1 MKKAIIAFIAGQAMQ
16 LVILGVGM
24 TITYSTNLL
33 AFCAI
38 LGIMATLM
46 LLIGSVLASLEMI
59 PREEDIEE
67 AAPIPDE
74 IKVSNDR
81 IERVPTEEA
90 TVEKLFGKKAK
101 E

>member
-16 LVILGVGM
+16 LVLLGVGM

-38 LGIMATLM
+38 IGILATVM

-59 PREEDIEE
+59 PGADDMEE

-74 IKVSNDR
+74 IKVTNTR
-81 IERVPTEEA
+81 IERVEDA
-90 TVEKLFGKKAK
+90 KVDNLFGKREAAK
-101 E
+101 

>member
-16 LVILGVGM
+16 LVLLGVGM

-38 LGIMATLM
+38 LGILATLM

-59 PREEDIEE
+59 PKADDMDE

-74 IKVSNDR
+74 IKVTNTKV
-81 IERVPTEEA
+81 ERVPEEA
-90 TVEKLFGKKAK
+90 TVDKLFSRKAAK
-101 E
+101 

>member
-1 MKKAIIAFIAGQAMQ
+1 MQ
-16 LVILGVGM
+16 LVLLGVGM

-38 LGIMATLM
+38 IGILATVM

-59 PREEDIEE
+59 PGADDMEE

-74 IKVSNDR
+74 IKVTNTR
-81 IERVPTEEA
+81 IERVEDA
-90 TVEKLFGKKAK
+90 KVDNLFGKREAAK
-101 E
+101 

>member
-16 LVILGVGM
+16 LVLLGVGM

-38 LGIMATLM
+38 IGILATVM
-46 LLIGSVLASLEMI
+46 LLIGSVLASIEMI
-59 PREEDIEE
+59 PGGEDMEE

-74 IKVSNDR
+74 IKVTNTR
-81 IERVPTEEA
+81 IERVEDAKVDNLFSKREA
-90 TVEKLFGKKAK
+90 AK
-101 E
+101 

>member
-16 LVILGVGM
+16 LVLLGVGM

-67 AAPIPDE
+67 AAPIPEE
-74 IKVSNDR
+74 IKVTNTKV
-81 IERVPTEEA
+81 ERVPEEA
-90 TVEKLFGKKAK
+90 EVEKLFSRKAAK
-101 E
+101 

>member
-16 LVILGVGM
+16 LVLLGVGM

-38 LGIMATLM
+38 LGILATLM
-46 LLIGSVLASLEMI
+46 LLIGSVLASIEMI
-59 PREEDIEE
+59 PGGEDMEE

-74 IKVSNDR
+74 IKVTNTR
-81 IERVPTEEA
+81 IERVEDA
-90 TVEKLFGKKAK
+90 KVDNLFGKREAAK
-101 E
+101 

>member
-16 LVILGVGM
+16 LVLLGVGM

-38 LGIMATLM
+38 IGILATVM
-46 LLIGSVLASLEMI
+46 LLIGSVLASIEMI
-59 PREEDIEE
+59 PGGEDMEE

-74 IKVSNDR
+74 IKVTNTR
-81 IERVPTEEA
+81 IERVEDA
-90 TVEKLFGKKAK
+90 KVDNLFGKREAAK
-101 E
+101 

>member
-16 LVILGVGM
+16 HVLLGVGM

-38 LGIMATLM
+38 IGILATVM
-46 LLIGSVLASLEMI
+46 LLIGSVLASIEMI
-59 PREEDIEE
+59 PGGEDMEE

-74 IKVSNDR
+74 IKVTNTR
-81 IERVPTEEA
+81 IERVEDA
-90 TVEKLFGKKAK
+90 KADNLFGKREAAK
-101 E
+101 

>member
-1 MKKAIIAFIAGQAMQ
+1 MPAA
-16 LVILGVGM
+16 
-24 TITYSTNLL
+24 L

-38 LGIMATLM
+38 LGILATLM

-74 IKVSNDR
+74 IKVTNDKV
-81 IERVPTEEA
+81 ERVPEEA
-90 TVEKLFGKKAK
+90 EVDKLFSRKAAK
-101 E
+101 